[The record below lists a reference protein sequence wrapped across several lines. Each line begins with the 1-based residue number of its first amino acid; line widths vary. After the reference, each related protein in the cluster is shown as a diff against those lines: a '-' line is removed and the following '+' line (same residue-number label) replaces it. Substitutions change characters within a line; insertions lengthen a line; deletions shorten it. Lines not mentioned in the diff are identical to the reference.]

1 MPYLGH
7 PRLLWPLPLRLSSQA
22 LNATGG
28 GGTPQQGVI
37 AIEPQCTLCGCRWKY
52 RLTHPAIVHLSIS
65 CPNCFSEDTVVVST
79 LRKAQ

>member
-1 MPYLGH
+1 MSPPSKLFDFH
-7 PRLLWPLPLRLSSQA
+7 NIRWKA
-22 LNATGG
+22 LNAAGG
-28 GGTPQQGVI
+28 RGTQAGVV

-79 LRKAQ
+79 LRKVQ